1 MKKIILVGLIT
12 CLATLSY
19 SQKFSISVGGNL
31 ANVSLGSD
39 LEESLTS
46 LGITKNGIIGVSGS
60 FMSSFEIGDMMY
72 LEPQLSCVQKG
83 WSLSSELIDDDLKW
97 TFNFL
102 ELSPMLR
109 YGVNE
114 EFSIILGPVV
124 GYALSGTNDV
134 SEIDNNGNTNIT
146 TEKIDF
152 EEAGLNQIDFGLNL
166 GISFIINEILDFR
179 TGYSLGFADLDN
191 SDFDNNTVKTN
202 GIFLKIGYL
211 FGDY

>member
-12 CLATLSY
+12 CIGTLSY

-39 LEESLTS
+39 LEESFTS

-72 LEPQLSCVQKG
+72 LEPELSFVQKG
-83 WSLSSELIDDDLKW
+83 WALSSELIDDDLQW

-134 SEIDNNGNTNIT
+134 SEIDNNGNTTIT
-146 TEKIDF
+146 TEEIDF

-166 GISFIINEILDFR
+166 GISFIINETLDFR

-191 SDFDNNTVKTN
+191 SGFDNSSVKTN